1 MAFWDGVAEISLG
14 RGWYFLVWGW
24 GNSGVGEF
32 GGGGEVG
39 RGGFGGTGGLKRFVL
54 DPFSTTIT
62 KSVNL
67 PA

>member
-1 MAFWDGVAEISLG
+1 MAFWDGVAVISLG

-24 GNSGVGEF
+24 G
-32 GGGGEVG
+32 GGGGGGGGFG